1 MRWFKEAEKE
11 DLHQGKEN
19 PMHIYAQIY
28 EFAASAGALEGY
40 VYHKK
45 EVDRTALPNWIDNLV
60 AAYHRMPPEIL
71 NEFQG
76 SINFTLGRAI
86 RSLMPILGEEHEIIM
101 KLRSMVAG
109 KLPQTADDFQKKKWF
124 EDA

>member
-1 MRWFKEAEKE
+1 
-11 DLHQGKEN
+11 
-19 PMHIYAQIY
+19 MHIYAQIY

-45 EVDRTALPNWIDNLV
+45 EVDRVALPNWVDNLV
-60 AAYHRMPPEIL
+60 AAYYRMPSEVL
-71 NEFQG
+71 NEFQE
-76 SINFTLGRAI
+76 SIDFTLGRAI
-86 RSLMPILGEEHEIIM
+86 RSLMPILEEEHEIIM

-109 KLPQTADDFQKKKWF
+109 KLPQSADDFQKKKWF

>member
-1 MRWFKEAEKE
+1 
-11 DLHQGKEN
+11 
-19 PMHIYAQIY
+19 MHIYAQIY

>member
-1 MRWFKEAEKE
+1 
-11 DLHQGKEN
+11 
-19 PMHIYAQIY
+19 MHIYAQIY

-45 EVDRTALPNWIDNLV
+45 KVDRTALPNWVDNLA
-60 AAYHRMPPEIL
+60 AAYHSMPSEVL

-76 SINFTLGRAI
+76 SIDFTLGRAI
-86 RSLMPILGEEHEIIM
+86 RSLMPVLGEEHEIIV

-109 KLPQTADDFQKKKWF
+109 NLPKTADDFQKNKWF
-124 EDA
+124 EDV